1 MIDSESLF
9 FAITGVGPLEGESA
23 FEFSSFPL
31 FFREPMIVKPLDRIK
46 HGGVVDENR
55 SRLQLPPLASVV
67 ERCARSKLRRPDSGM
82 VSPVTDHR
90 VKLP

>member
-9 FAITGVGPLEGESA
+9 FVITGVGPLEGESA

-31 FFREPMIVKPLDRIK
+31 FFWEPMIVKRLDRIK

-55 SRLQLPPLASVV
+55 SRLQRGTEGGFNSPLGQ
-67 ERCARSKLRRPDSGM
+67 RRGK
-82 VSPVTDHR
+82 VRKEQATAAG
-90 VKLP
+90 

>member
-55 SRLQLPPLASVV
+55 SRLQRGTEGGFNSPPWPASWKGAQGASYGGRIA
-67 ERCARSKLRRPDSGM
+67 EWFRQ
-82 VSPVTDHR
+82 
-90 VKLP
+90 